1 MGRLCEFL
9 CLSSQK
15 IEIIDPS
22 NNALYLAN
30 DLEMDLRIKRM

>member
-1 MGRLCEFL
+1 MWISMSFL
-9 CLSSQK
+9 SK
-15 IEIIDPS
+15 TEIIDPS